1 MPYTISATNNYSN
14 KCFDGRPGARLSGE
28 KNSRNVACGGTE
40 LTYKHFKVVSSE
52 GRFVDFYKAKGN
64 DADTFSKRQHN
75 GFKVPIENTGDK
87 KQEVH
92 RFKQKDMDLSIFFG
106 GLPLQQNIVPV

>member
-1 MPYTISATNNYSN
+1 MLRWQAGGPFIRRKKLAE
-14 KCFDGRPGARLSGE
+14 CGLR
-28 KNSRNVACGGTE
+28 RNRT
-40 LTYKHFKVVSSE
+40 E

-106 GLPLQQNIVPV
+106 GSPLQQNIVPV